1 MGVSRNWTT
10 HPSLHNLRA
19 AHVRF
24 VDGAHTKWH
33 YHTGEQL
40 LMPTD
45 GLGFVE
51 LRGLPFVADSKRR
64 TRVFVPAGVWHR
76 HGARKGTDDALH
88 IAVTTGETVW
98 ASNDDCV
105 DDVSPRSL
113 LLVRP
118 VCAPAAGADA
128 DEDTF
133 VLNIRE
139 CETRRLWGPLWLG
152 CRDCLSGFA
161 ANVRSVR

>member
-1 MGVSRNWTT
+1 MYYAAGEIKYAEPDPKRMCGDGRIEELDHAPDS
-10 HPSLHNLRA
+10 PYLRA

-51 LRGLPFVADSKRR
+51 FRGLPLLQIRSGD
-64 TRVFVPAGVWHR
+64 RVFVPAGVWHR
-76 HGARKGTDDALH
+76 HGTRKGQTMTH

-98 ASNDDCV
+98 APSDDCV
-105 DDVSPRSL
+105 DDISS
-113 LLVRP
+113 
-118 VCAPAAGADA
+118 
-128 DEDTF
+128 
-133 VLNIRE
+133 
-139 CETRRLWGPLWLG
+139 
-152 CRDCLSGFA
+152 
-161 ANVRSVR
+161 